1 MEKDRAKQDQAHQS
15 SLLPRRLTPVK
26 TLPQSF
32 RPRGTFGVSQNS
44 GKALVILNII
54 GAIMFFVY
62 GWLFLKIAIPLRPEL
77 ADEILRI
84 PHNMLR
90 FTVLCVVA
98 TVVMITLHELTHGLF
113 LWLFTR
119 EQPRLGFR
127 LFYAYAAA
135 PDWYIPRGQYFV
147 VALSPLAL
155 LTLVGFLLLWQLP
168 IWIVPPLLFGML
180 MNAGGSVGDIAVILW
195 LIAKPSGALIRD
207 IGDSISIYGLP
218 PAEKPGS

>member
-1 MEKDRAKQDQAHQS
+1 MEKDRTEQDQANKA
-15 SLLPRRLTPVK
+15 SLLPRKLTPVK

-32 RPRGTFGVSQNS
+32 RPRGTFDISQGSNRTLI
-44 GKALVILNII
+44 ALNVV
-54 GAIMFFVY
+54 GAIMFFVF

-77 ADEILRI
+77 ADEILLI
-84 PHNMLR
+84 PRNMLR

-113 LWLFTR
+113 FWLFTR

-147 VALSPLAL
+147 VALSPLVL

-195 LIAKPSGALIRD
+195 LIAKPSGVLIRD

-218 PAEKPGS
+218 PTEKPGS